1 MPIPTFYKQK
11 AIWCKAKCTQFL
23 QGFSPPSSWNVVV
36 LLWPELIFIIL
47 VLFPTFF
54 NPDEF
59 SLHYIYQLLFF
70 KIPIKLD
77 DIWLCCFHFPHFKFC
92 WFLLPNSIFA
102 ILTHNFWHQ
111 YLAFSNHSYHPNKM
125 ETATW
130 QCSKH
135 FWRIHASKLSLWKMW
150 EIASVVCKKNMW
162 KRFKTTSY

>member
-1 MPIPTFYKQK
+1 MVLNLFHIYFLQITDAISHIFQSDNLFEWILQK
-11 AIWCKAKCTQFL
+11 CLLHYHVLFCTQFL

-102 ILTHNFWHQ
+102 ILTHNIWYQLPSFFIW
-111 YLAFSNHSYHPNKM
+111 
-125 ETATW
+125 
-130 QCSKH
+130 
-135 FWRIHASKLSLWKMW
+135 
-150 EIASVVCKKNMW
+150 
-162 KRFKTTSY
+162 FKSF